1 MYKQIM
7 KTMIRVFAILMLV
20 AVLAGLAA
28 VAGFD
33 LAGLGSPTFGSQHPT
48 ALPRALGGIF
58 GLVVAAAAMVFALAV
73 TVVSLAGAFL
83 AVVFA
88 LVLTGLILLVVALP
102 FLLPLV
108 FPLVLIFAVVLV
120 ARRTNRPRAA

>member
-1 MYKQIM
+1 M

-33 LAGLGSPTFGSQHPT
+33 LAGMGSPAFGSQHTT

-58 GLVVAAAAMVFALAV
+58 GLIVAAAAMVFALTV

>member
-1 MYKQIM
+1 
-7 KTMIRVFAILMLV
+7 MLLV
-20 AVLAGLAA
+20 VLAGLAA

-33 LAGLGSPTFGSQHPT
+33 LAGLGSPAFGSPHTP

-102 FLLPLV
+102 FLLPLIV
-108 FPLVLIFAVVLV
+108 PLGLIVAVLLV
-120 ARRTNRPRAA
+120 TRRSNRPRTA